1 MHCSPPL
8 WWAVGYRVLKFGP
21 RISLT
26 AGLQRHPS
34 GWPEPRFQ
42 AEQPLGSRIRFSRR
56 QAKAARSI
64 ASAVGGLE
72 RKKMLR
78 GVFCGRL
85 LNAPYHSS
93 GRPEKRQRGTW
104 SYGCLVRG
112 GIFGRWCRSL
122 GGLGSRSRADITK
135 ADRSGIQPFSR
146 DNQHVGQAGRWF
158 GIQHLGGVAMR
169 QSDRRLGMRLF
180 RVPGTGWFEG
190 PRPCNPSLPVKS
202 PPSSALATCNGFLPP
217 LQVQLQPQ
225 NWATAPASP
234 KTPLTDPSLVS
245 RACICTNSLH
255 CQGQAV
261 RD

>member
-8 WWAVGYRVLKFGP
+8 WWAVGFRVLKFGP

-112 GIFGRWCRSL
+112 GILGRWCRSL
-122 GGLGSRSRADITK
+122 GGLGSRSRADIT
-135 ADRSGIQPFSR
+135 RPTVQVSSHSRGITSTW
-146 DNQHVGQAGRWF
+146 D
-158 GIQHLGGVAMR
+158 
-169 QSDRRLGMRLF
+169 RLGDGLAFNILAAWRCGNRIVVLEC
-180 RVPGTGWFEG
+180 G
-190 PRPCNPSLPVKS
+190 
-202 PPSSALATCNGFLPP
+202 SSECQERGGLRGRDPATRRC
-217 LQVQLQPQ
+217 
-225 NWATAPASP
+225 
-234 KTPLTDPSLVS
+234 
-245 RACICTNSLH
+245 R
-255 CQGQAV
+255 
-261 RD
+261 